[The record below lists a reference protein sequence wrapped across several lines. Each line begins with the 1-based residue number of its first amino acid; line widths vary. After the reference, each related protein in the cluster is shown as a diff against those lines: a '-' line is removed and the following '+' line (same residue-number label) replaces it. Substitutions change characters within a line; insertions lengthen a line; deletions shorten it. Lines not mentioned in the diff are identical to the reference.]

1 MMKIEQASAIIGS
14 QPKTCIQ
21 NMHRAL
27 GMMSALNS
35 AEENE
40 RREAA
45 GVVLK
50 NWKKHSVLVQ
60 QRLEARFK
68 RY

>member
-1 MMKIEQASAIIGS
+1 MTIEQASKIVGS
-14 QPKTCIQ
+14 QPKTCVQ

-35 AEENE
+35 PEENE

-45 GVVLK
+45 GIVLK
-50 NWKKHSVLVQ
+50 NWKRHCALLQ
-60 QRLEARFK
+60 QRRN
-68 RY
+68 